1 MKTYEFKDLLDPES
15 VAVVGSTSR
24 NRFYFLRSLVS
35 AGFKGAIY
43 PVNPN
48 VKAAFGHKFYPS
60 LLDVPDKVD
69 LVISEVPARV
79 TPRIIEECVKKEA
92 KGVVVFASGFSE
104 AGTEEGV
111 RLEKEIVRIAGDG
124 GVRIIGPNCLGI
136 YHPEHGLA
144 FRPDLPRDPGPVG
157 FVSQSGGH
165 AINFAL
171 IGKVT
176 GLRFSTVVSFGNGC
190 DVDAAE
196 VLDYLTDDPKTKV
209 ISVYVEGVR
218 DGRRFFSS
226 LKRAAARKPVV
237 VWKGGRTEVGSRA
250 VASHTGSLAGSPKV
264 WESVIQQCNAV
275 PVKSFYEMVDTVLA
289 FMFCPRVEG
298 RRVGLVSIS
307 GGSGVVN
314 SDYCSEVGLE
324 VPQLSENAR
333 EKMSR
338 AIQNVGTSVANPIDL
353 AGSFMSPIAVKTVFE
368 TLKEEDN
375 IDSVIFEL
383 AVQYPSF
390 YADFIDDPSLSVK
403 FYNMLVEECREAGKV
418 KPVLVAIPQVAYEEA
433 QRYVRDVFVQAKLP
447 VFPSVERA
455 ANALKNII
463 NYYTKNT
470 TNQSLHTATSS
481 LTAEKSKE
489 AKTRY

>member
-1 MKTYEFKDLLDPES
+1 MKRYEFKDLLNPES
-15 VAVVGSTSR
+15 IAVVGSTSR

-79 TPRIIEECVKKEA
+79 TPKIMEECVRKEV
-92 KGVVVFASGFSE
+92 KCVVVFASGFSE
-104 AGTEEGV
+104 SGTEEGIQ
-111 RLEKEIVRIAGDG
+111 LEREIVRIARDG

-171 IGKVT
+171 MGKVT

-196 VLDYLTDDPKTKV
+196 ILDYLADDPKTR
-209 ISVYVEGVR
+209 IIAVYIEGVR
-218 DGRRFFSS
+218 DGQRFFNS
-226 LKRAAARKPVV
+226 LRRAAAKKPVV

-250 VASHTGSLAGSPKV
+250 AASHTGSLAGSPKI
-264 WESVIQQCNAV
+264 WDSVIRQCNAV

-289 FMFCPRVEG
+289 FAFCPRVEG

-307 GGSGVVN
+307 GGSSVVN

-324 VPQLSENAR
+324 VPQLGESAR
-333 EKMSR
+333 VKLSK
-338 AIQNVGTSVANPIDL
+338 AVQSVGTSVANPIDL
-353 AGSFMSPIAVKTVFE
+353 AGSFMNVNAIKTVFE
-368 TLKEEDN
+368 TLKEEGA

-390 YADFIDDPSLSVK
+390 YADFIDDPSLSVT
-403 FYNMLVEECREAGKV
+403 FYNMLVEECLKV
-418 KPVLVAIPQVAYEEA
+418 KEMKPVLIAIPQVAYEDA
-433 QRYVRDVFVQAKLP
+433 QRYVRDLFVQAKIP

-463 NYYTKNT
+463 NYYTR
-470 TNQSLHTATSS
+470 
-481 LTAEKSKE
+481 SKQAASPVAPSE
-489 AKTRY
+489 CSETPPPR

>member
-1 MKTYEFKDLLDPES
+1 MKKHEFKDLLNPET
-15 VAVVGSTSR
+15 VALIGSTSR

-35 AGFKGAIY
+35 AGFRGAVY
-43 PVNPN
+43 PVNPK
-48 VKAAFGHKFYPS
+48 VRSAFGYKFYSS
-60 LLDVPDKVD
+60 LLDVPDDVD

-79 TPRIIEECVKKEA
+79 TPKIMEECVRKEV

-104 AGTEEGV
+104 SGTEEGI
-111 RLEKEIVRIAGDG
+111 RLEKEIVKIARDG

-196 VLDYLTDDPKTKV
+196 ILDYLADDPKTRV
-209 ISVYVEGVR
+209 IAVYVEGVR
-218 DGRRFFSS
+218 DGRRFFNS
-226 LKRAAARKPVV
+226 LKRAAAEKPVV
-237 VWKGGRTEVGSRA
+237 VWKGGRTDSGSRA
-250 VASHTGSLAGSPKV
+250 AASHTGSLAGSPRI
-264 WESVIQQCNAV
+264 WDSMIRQCNAI
-275 PVKSFYEMVDTVLA
+275 PVKTFYELVDTVLA
-289 FMFCPRVEG
+289 FIFCPRVEG
-298 RRVGLVSIS
+298 RQVGLVSIS

-324 VPQLSENAR
+324 VPQLSESAR
-333 EKMSR
+333 KKLSG
-338 AIQNVGTSVANPIDL
+338 AVQNVGTSVANPIDL

-368 TLKEEDN
+368 TLKEESGV
-375 IDSVIFEL
+375 DSIIFEL

-390 YADFIDDPSLSVK
+390 YADFIEDPTLSTA
-403 FYNMLVEECREAGKV
+403 FYNMLIEECREAGKV
-418 KPVLVAIPQVAYEEA
+418 KPVLIAIPQVAYEDA
-433 QRYVRDVFVQAKLP
+433 QRYVRDLFVQAKLP

-455 ANALKNII
+455 ATALANII
-463 NYYTKNT
+463 NYYM
-470 TNQSLHTATSS
+470 
-481 LTAEKSKE
+481 
-489 AKTRY
+489 KTVQRK

>member
-1 MKTYEFKDLLDPES
+1 MRKHEFKDLLNPES

-48 VKAAFGHKFYPS
+48 VKAAFGYKFYPS

-79 TPRIIEECVKKEA
+79 TPKIMEECIKKEV
-92 KGVVVFASGFSE
+92 KCVVVFASGFSE
-104 AGTEEGV
+104 SGTEEGV
-111 RLEKEIVRIAGDG
+111 RLEREIVRIARDG

-171 IGKVT
+171 MGKVT

-196 VLDYLTDDPKTKV
+196 ILDYLAEDPKTK
-209 ISVYVEGVR
+209 IIAVYIEGVR
-218 DGRRFFSS
+218 DGRRFFNS
-226 LKRAAARKPVV
+226 LRRAAARKPVV
-237 VWKGGRTEVGSRA
+237 VWKGGRTEVGGRA
-250 VASHTGSLAGSPKV
+250 AASHTGSLAGSPKI
-264 WESVIQQCNAV
+264 WDSVIRQCNAI

-289 FMFCPRVEG
+289 FTFCPRVEG

-307 GGSGVVN
+307 GGSSVVN

-324 VPQLSENAR
+324 VPQLSEGAR
-333 EKMSR
+333 AKLSK
-338 AIQNVGTSVANPIDL
+338 AVQSVGTSVANPIDL
-353 AGSFMSPIAVKTVFE
+353 AGSFMNMNAIKTVFE
-368 TLKEEDN
+368 TLKEESV

-390 YADFIDDPSLSVK
+390 YADFIDNPSLSVT
-403 FYNMLVEECREAGKV
+403 FYNMLVEECLKVKEA
-418 KPVLVAIPQVAYEEA
+418 KPVLIAIPQVAYEDA
-433 QRYVRDVFVQAKLP
+433 QRYVRDLFVQAKIP

-463 NYYTKNT
+463 SYYTRGGSAAYST
-470 TNQSLHTATSS
+470 SECLEPQS
-481 LTAEKSKE
+481 
-489 AKTRY
+489 R

>member
-1 MKTYEFKDLLDPES
+1 MKRYEFRDLLNPES

-35 AGFKGAIY
+35 AGFRGAVY

-79 TPRIIEECVKKEA
+79 TPKIMEECVKKEV

-104 AGTEEGV
+104 SGREEGIL
-111 RLEKEIVRIAGDG
+111 LEKEIVRIARDG

-196 VLDYLTDDPKTKV
+196 ILDYLADDPKTKV
-209 ISVYVEGVR
+209 IAVYVEGVR
-218 DGRRFFSS
+218 DGRRFFNS
-226 LKRAAARKPVV
+226 LKRAAAKKPVV
-237 VWKGGRTEVGSRA
+237 VWKGGRTESGSRA
-250 VASHTGSLAGSPKV
+250 AASHTGSLAGSPRI
-264 WESVIQQCNAV
+264 WDSLIRQCNAV
-275 PVKSFYEMVDTVLA
+275 PVKSFYELVDAVLA
-289 FMFCPRVEG
+289 FTFCPKVEG

-314 SDYCSEVGLE
+314 SDYCSELGLE
-324 VPQLSENAR
+324 VPQLSESSK
-333 EKMSR
+333 EKLSK
-338 AIQNVGTSVANPIDL
+338 AIQEVGTSVANPIDL
-353 AGSFMSPIAVKTVFE
+353 AGSFMSPVAVKAVFDV
-368 TLKEEDN
+368 LKEESKV
-375 IDSVIFEL
+375 DSVIFEL

-390 YADFIDDPSLSVK
+390 YADFIDDPTLSAT
-403 FYNMLVEECREAGKV
+403 FYNMLVEECRRVGQV
-418 KPVLVAIPQVAYEEA
+418 KPVLVAIPQVAYEDA
-433 QRYVRDVFVQAKLP
+433 QRYVRDLFVQAKLP

-455 ANALKNII
+455 AAALMNVIK
-463 NYYTKNT
+463 YYTRSRVV
-470 TNQSLHTATSS
+470 QATQPAA
-481 LTAEKSKE
+481 TPTE
-489 AKTRY
+489 AS